1 MNAKTAG
8 KTADK
13 ITPTE
18 LASWRSMLDAT
29 TALRRQLQA
38 VITDAS
44 GLSEP
49 DFVVLLTLIEAK
61 GKRLRASDLADQIG
75 WDRSRLSHHLGR
87 MEARGLI
94 TRETCKIDSRGTEL
108 LITEAGRNLMREAT
122 GPHFAALK
130 ELFASTLSAEE
141 IDQLAQIT
149 GKLTAKFGA

>member
-1 MNAKTAG
+1 
-8 KTADK
+8 
-13 ITPTE
+13 
-18 LASWRSMLDAT
+18 MLDAT

-61 GKRLRASDLADQIG
+61 GKPLRASDLADQIG
-75 WDRSRLSHHLGR
+75 WDRSRLSHQLGR
-87 MEARGLI
+87 METRGLI
-94 TRETCKIDSRGTEL
+94 TRDACKEDSRGTEL

-130 ELFASTLSAEE
+130 ELFANTLSPEE
-141 IDQLAQIT
+141 IDQLARIT
-149 GKLTAKFGA
+149 GKLAAKVGTQKLCD

>member
-1 MNAKTAG
+1 MT
-8 KTADK
+8 K

-44 GLSEP
+44 GLSEQ

-61 GKRLRASDLADQIG
+61 GKPLRASDLAEQIG
-75 WDRSRLSHHLGR
+75 WDRSRLSHHLSR
-87 MEARGLI
+87 MEARSLI
-94 TRETCKIDSRGTEL
+94 TREPCKIDSRGTEL
-108 LITEAGRNLMREAT
+108 RISEAGRNLMREAT

-130 ELFASTLSAEE
+130 ELFASTLSPEE
-141 IDQLAQIT
+141 IDQLAKIT
-149 GKLTAKFGA
+149 GKLAAKVGA